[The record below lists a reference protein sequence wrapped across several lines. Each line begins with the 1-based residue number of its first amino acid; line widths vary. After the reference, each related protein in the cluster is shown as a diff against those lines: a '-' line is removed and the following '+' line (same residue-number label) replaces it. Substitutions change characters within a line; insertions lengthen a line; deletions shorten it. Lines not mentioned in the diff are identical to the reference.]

1 MLERV
6 YTISAASPKQKTH
19 ESKMTPQ
26 ARAEKCAALM
36 WAQRCNAS
44 QALGMQIGS
53 VGPGT
58 ASLSDATSA
67 TICSTGLASVMV
79 AMIFTLA
86 DSALAFASNSYNAL
100 TVAQQLQITYV
111 TPAKVG
117 NTLFATAAEVAR
129 VGRSGTYDVTVTK
142 EDGTKIALFRG
153 LTRSIKGQHFKED
166 TQ

>member
-1 MLERV
+1 
-6 YTISAASPKQKTH
+6 
-19 ESKMTPQ
+19 MTPQ
-26 ARAEKCAALM
+26 TRAEKCAALM
-36 WAQRCNAS
+36 FAKDAAS
-44 QALGMQIGS
+44 QTLGMRIDS

-58 ASLSDATSA
+58 ATLVMNVRDDMVNGLG
-67 TICSTGLASVMV
+67 ICHGGV
-79 AMIFTLA
+79 IFTLA